1 MKITEMKRHIIQ
13 AAAALLTNLNIKGFF
28 TGSIYKGATKQAC
41 VPGLNCYSCPGAVG
55 ACPIGSLQAEL
66 GKGRLRFPTYVTGI
80 LLFFGVMFGR
90 LICGFFCLFG
100 FIQDLL
106 YKIPVPKLVIPKKID
121 KPLRYVKYAIL
132 LIFVIILPL
141 FLRDEYGTSAPYFC
155 KLICPAGTLEGGIPL
170 VLLNTGLRSVIGFLF
185 RWKVSILIIIV
196 ALSIFI
202 YRPFCKYICPLGAI
216 YSLFNRFSF
225 YQMHLDKSRC
235 IGCKQ
240 CERQCKMGVE
250 ITKNINSTECIRC
263 GACINACKKGAISSG
278 FNLQRSKTETKNASA
293 T

>member
-55 ACPIGSLQAEL
+55 ACPIGSLQAAL
-66 GKGRLRFPTYVTGI
+66 GKGRLRFPAYVTGI

>member
-28 TGSIYKGATKQAC
+28 TGSIYKGASKQAC

-66 GKGRLRFPTYVTGI
+66 GKGRLRFPAYVTGI

-216 YSLFNRFSF
+216 YSPFNRFSF
-225 YQMHLDKSRC
+225 YQMNLDRSRC

>member
-13 AAAALLTNLNIKGFF
+13 AAAALLTNMNIKGFF
-28 TGSIYKGATKQAC
+28 TGSIYKGASKQAC

-66 GKGRLRFPTYVTGI
+66 GKGRLRFPSYVTGI

>member
-1 MKITEMKRHIIQ
+1 MKITEIKRNIIQ

-28 TGSIYKGATKQAC
+28 TGSIYKGASKQAC

-66 GKGRLRFPTYVTGI
+66 GKGRLRFPAYVTGI

-90 LICGFFCLFG
+90 LICGFFCMFG
-100 FIQDLL
+100 LIQDLL

-132 LIFVIILPL
+132 LMFVIILPL

-185 RWKVSILIIIV
+185 RWKVSILIIIL

-225 YQMHLDKSRC
+225 YQMNLDRSRC

>member
-66 GKGRLRFPTYVTGI
+66 SKGRLRFPAYVTGI

-106 YKIPVPKLVIPKKID
+106 YKIPVPKLVVPKKID

>member
-28 TGSIYKGATKQAC
+28 TGSIYKGASKQAC

-66 GKGRLRFPTYVTGI
+66 GKGKLRFPAYVTGI
-80 LLFFGVMFGR
+80 LLFFGVIFGR

-185 RWKVSILIIIV
+185 RWKISILVIIV

>member
-1 MKITEMKRHIIQ
+1 MKITEIKRNIIQ

-66 GKGRLRFPTYVTGI
+66 GKGRLRFPAYVTGI

-225 YQMHLDKSRC
+225 YQMHLDRSRC
-235 IGCKQ
+235 TGCKQ